1 MIEHEQTRSHGL
13 GVFTGLHE
21 AVARTRGMTAML
33 FAILLGAFCALGF
46 APFHLT
52 PALVIAFVGLI
63 WMLDG
68 ARSQNRWGRA
78 MFARGWAFAFG
89 YFLVGMYWTAL
100 PFLVEP
106 DKHAVFLWMP
116 LLALPGGMALI
127 WGAAAALGGA
137 FWSASPSR
145 VFIFALFLGGAEL
158 IRGTLFGGF
167 PWNLPGTTWAPGGA
181 LSQLASLGGVY
192 WLTLM
197 TVFIAASPAALVDT
211 RDSGQMIGRAMPVL
225 MAVALT
231 GFAWAWGAQRIANDT
246 VMTERTVLLMDAGVP
261 QAEKFEDGGIPVIAR
276 YFELLQ
282 DVPSEPGDIIVWPEG
297 ALPFGLLPSRSAT
310 RRSALETQPL
320 DYVFEGLGRRS
331 LIAGTAR
338 DEEAENGTTVYR
350 NSLVMFTSGE
360 TRAVPVVLYDKHRLV
375 PFGELPAA
383 KIIPFGERISGILP
397 SAMQRL
403 TANGFEPGD
412 APTVL
417 LPQVGAPPFIPLICY
432 EGLFPEIVRKASP
445 QRETAEWIVIV
456 SNDAWFGSGL
466 GPAQHYA
473 QNRYRSIESGLPM
486 ARVASRG
493 MTAMIDGYG
502 REIARGNPAAGDP
515 SGWRSAVV
523 RTGLPARL
531 ENTPYQRFGE
541 TFYWLTLVLF
551 GGLAFV
557 TWRR

>member
-1 MIEHEQTRSHGL
+1 MIEHEHTRSHGL
-13 GVFTGLHE
+13 GVFTALHE

-33 FAILLGAFCALGF
+33 FVLLLGAFCALGF
-46 APFHLT
+46 APFHLS

-68 ARSQNRWGRA
+68 ARSQQRWGRA

-106 DKHAVFLWMP
+106 EKHAIFIWMP
-116 LLALPGGMALI
+116 LIALPGGMALI
-127 WGAAAALGGA
+127 WGAAVALGGA

-181 LSQLASLGGVY
+181 LSQTASIGGGY

-197 TVFIAASPAALVDT
+197 TLFVAAAPAALVDT
-211 RDSGQMIGRAMPVL
+211 RESDSVLGRAMPVL

-231 GFAWAWGAQRIANDT
+231 GFSWAWGAQRIANDT

-261 QAEKFEDGGIPVIAR
+261 QAEKFNDRGEAVIAR
-276 YFELLQ
+276 YLERLQ
-282 DVPSEPGDIIVWPEG
+282 EVPSEAGDIIIWPEG
-297 ALPFGLLPSRSAT
+297 AFPYGLLPNPYWTDNNSLELVSA
-310 RRSALETQPL
+310 
-320 DYVFEGLGRRS
+320 FLGRRA
-331 LIAGTAR
+331 LIAGSAR
-338 DEEAENGTTVYR
+338 FASDEMGEPLAY
-350 NSLVMFTSGE
+350 NSLVMFTAGPN
-360 TRAVPVVLYDKHRLV
+360 TATLAAFYDKHRLV
-375 PFGELPAA
+375 PFGELPAT
-383 KIIPFGERISGILP
+383 KIIPFGQSLAQILP
-397 SAMQRL
+397 KAIQRMA
-403 TANGFEPGD
+403 ANGFEPG
-412 APTVL
+412 AEPTVL
-417 LPQVGAPPFIPLICY
+417 LPQTVAPPFIPLICY
-432 EGLFPEIVRKASP
+432 EGLFPEMVRKAAP
-445 QRETAEWIVIV
+445 QREAAEWIVIV
-456 SNDAWFGSGL
+456 SNDAWFGGGL

-473 QNRYRSIESGLPM
+473 QNRYRAIESGLPI
-486 ARVASRG
+486 ARVATRG
-493 MTAMIDGYG
+493 MTAMVDGYG

-515 SGWRSAVV
+515 AGWRSAVV

-551 GGLAFV
+551 GGLAFLS
-557 TWRR
+557 WRR

>member
-1 MIEHEQTRSHGL
+1 MIEHGHTRSHGL
-13 GVFTGLHE
+13 GVFTALHE

-33 FAILLGAFCALGF
+33 FAVLLGAFCALGF
-46 APFHLT
+46 APFHLS

-68 ARSQNRWGRA
+68 ARSQQRWGRA

-106 DKHAVFLWMP
+106 EKHAIFLWMP
-116 LLALPGGMALI
+116 LIALPGGMALI
-127 WGAAAALGGA
+127 WGAACALGGA

-181 LSQLASLGGVY
+181 LSQTASIGGVY

-197 TVFIAASPAALVDT
+197 TLFVAAAPAALVDT
-211 RDSGQMIGRAMPVL
+211 RESDSVLGRAMPIL

-231 GFAWAWGAQRIANDT
+231 GFSWAWGAQRIANDT

-261 QAEKFEDGGIPVIAR
+261 QAEKFDDRGEAVIAR
-276 YFELLQ
+276 YLELLEE
-282 DVPSEPGDIIVWPEG
+282 VPSEAGDIVIWPEG
-297 ALPFGLLPSRSAT
+297 ALPYGLLPNPYWT
-310 RRSALETQPL
+310 DNNALEL
-320 DYVFEGLGRRS
+320 VSAFLGRRA
-331 LIAGTAR
+331 LIAGSAR
-338 DEEAENGTTVYR
+338 FANGENGETLAY
-350 NSLVMFTSGE
+350 NSLVMFTAGAN
-360 TRAVPVVLYDKHRLV
+360 TATLAALYDKHRLV
-375 PFGELPAA
+375 PFGELPAT
-383 KIIPFGERISGILP
+383 KIIPFGQSIAGILP
-397 SAMQRL
+397 SAIQRM
-403 TANGFEPGD
+403 ADQGFEPG
-412 APTVL
+412 AEATVL
-417 LPQVGAPPFIPLICY
+417 LPQTVAPPFIPLICY
-432 EGLFPEIVRKASP
+432 EGLFPEMVRKAAP
-445 QRETAEWIVIV
+445 QREAAEWIVVV
-456 SNDAWFGSGL
+456 SNDAWFGGGL

-473 QNRYRSIESGLPM
+473 QNRYRAIESGLPM
-486 ARVASRG
+486 ARVATRG
-493 MTAMIDGYG
+493 MTAMVDGYG

-551 GGLAFV
+551 GGLAFLS
-557 TWRR
+557 WRR

>member
-1 MIEHEQTRSHGL
+1 MIEQGHTRSHGL
-13 GVFTGLHE
+13 RVFTALHE
-21 AVARTRGMTAML
+21 AIARVRGMSATL

-52 PALVIAFVGLI
+52 PALVLAFVGLI

-68 ARSQNRWGRA
+68 ARSQKRWGRA
-78 MFARGWAFAFG
+78 MFWRGWAFAFG

-106 DKHAVFLWMP
+106 EKHAVFLWMP
-116 LLALPGGMALI
+116 LIALPGGMALI
-127 WGAAAALGGA
+127 WGAACALGGA

-158 IRGTLFGGF
+158 VRGTLFGGF

-181 LSQLASLGGVY
+181 MSQVASLGGIY

-197 TVFIAASPAALVDT
+197 TLFVAAAPAALVDT
-211 RDSGQMIGRAMPVL
+211 RDDQSVLGRALPVV

-231 GFAWAWGAQRIANDT
+231 GFSWAWGSQRLADDT
-246 VMTERTVLLMDAGVP
+246 VMTERSVVLMDAGVP
-261 QAEKFEDGGIPVIAR
+261 QAEKFKDRGEPVVAR
-276 YFELLQ
+276 YVDLLRE
-282 DVPSEPGDIIVWPEG
+282 VPSEAGDIVIWPEG
-297 ALPFGLLPSRSAT
+297 ALPYGLMGDTNALDLVSA
-310 RRSALETQPL
+310 
-320 DYVFEGLGRRS
+320 FLGRRA
-331 LIAGTAR
+331 LIAGSAR
-338 DEEAENGTTVYR
+338 FTTNDGQPAAY
-350 NSLVMFTSGE
+350 NSLVMFTAGANAATLS
-360 TRAVPVVLYDKHRLV
+360 ALYDKHRLV
-375 PFGELPAA
+375 PFGELPATQ
-383 KIIPFGERISGILP
+383 IIPFGNSIAGILP
-397 SAMQRL
+397 SSMQRM
-403 TANGFEPGD
+403 AENGFTPG
-412 APTVL
+412 AEATVL
-417 LPQVGAPPFIPLICY
+417 LPQVVAPPFIPLICY

-445 QRETAEWIVIV
+445 QRDAAEWIVVI
-456 SNDAWFGSGL
+456 SNDAWFGGGL

-473 QNRYRSIESGLPM
+473 QNRYRAIESGLPM
-486 ARVASRG
+486 ARVATRG
-493 MTAMIDGYG
+493 MTAMVDGYG

-515 SGWRSAVV
+515 AGWRSAVV

-557 TWRR
+557 SWRR

>member
-1 MIEHEQTRSHGL
+1 MIEQSHTRSHGL
-13 GVFTGLHE
+13 RVFTALHE
-21 AVARTRGMTAML
+21 AIARVRGMTASL

-52 PALVIAFVGLI
+52 PALVVAFVGLI

-68 ARSQNRWGRA
+68 ARSQKRWGRA
-78 MFARGWAFAFG
+78 MFWRGWAFAFG

-106 DKHAVFLWMP
+106 EKHAIFLWMP
-116 LLALPGGMALI
+116 LIALPGGMALI
-127 WGAAAALGGA
+127 WGAACALGGA

-181 LSQLASLGGVY
+181 LSQVASLGGIY

-197 TVFIAASPAALVDT
+197 TLFVAGAPAALVDT
-211 RDSGQMIGRAMPVL
+211 RDSQSVLGRALPVV

-231 GFAWAWGAQRIANDT
+231 GFSWAWGSQRLADDT
-246 VMTERTVLLMDAGVP
+246 VMTERSVVLMDAGVP
-261 QAEKFEDGGIPVIAR
+261 QAEKFDDRGEPVVAR
-276 YFELLQ
+276 YIELLR
-282 DVPSEPGDIIVWPEG
+282 DVPSEAGDIIIWPEG
-297 ALPFGLLPSRSAT
+297 ALPYGLMGDTNALDLVSA
-310 RRSALETQPL
+310 
-320 DYVFEGLGRRS
+320 FLGRRA
-331 LIAGTAR
+331 LIAGSAR
-338 DEEAENGTTVYR
+338 FTSDGDRTVAY
-350 NSLVMFTSGE
+350 NSLVMFTAGANNTATLSG
-360 TRAVPVVLYDKHRLV
+360 LYDKHRLV
-375 PFGELPAA
+375 PFGELPAT

-397 SAMQRL
+397 SSMQRM
-403 TANGFEPGD
+403 AKNGFEPG
-412 APTVL
+412 AEATVL
-417 LPQVGAPPFIPLICY
+417 LPQAVAPPFIPLICY

-445 QRETAEWIVIV
+445 QREAAEWIVVI
-456 SNDAWFGSGL
+456 SNDAWFGAGL

-473 QNRYRSIESGLPM
+473 QNRYRAIESGLPM
-486 ARVASRG
+486 ARVATRG
-493 MTAMIDGYG
+493 MTAMVDGYG
-502 REIARGNPAAGDP
+502 REVARGNPAEGDAAR
-515 SGWRSAVV
+515 WRSAVV

-557 TWRR
+557 SWRR